1 MIPSMAGSRTYV
13 GPAYYD
19 SRQLVTSTLL
29 FKGGLADRLARQK
42 LLL

>member
-19 SRQLVTSTLL
+19 SQQLVTERVEW
-29 FKGGLADRLARQK
+29 D
-42 LLL
+42 LLLPITHLALPSS